1 MDDCGELRLENAFLL
16 VFMSFNAIVLKARL
30 SIESPDVVALVR
42 KMLIY
47 KSKLCFFGLRAPN
60 QKPL

>member
-1 MDDCGELRLENAFLL
+1 
-16 VFMSFNAIVLKARL
+16 MSISDHIKSINWSL
-30 SIESPDVVALVR
+30 SIEPPDVVALVR

-47 KSKLCFFGLRAPN
+47 KSKLCFLGLRAPN

>member
-1 MDDCGELRLENAFLL
+1 MGTTNQ
-16 VFMSFNAIVLKARL
+16 SL
-30 SIESPDVVALVR
+30 SVESPDVVALFR

-47 KSKLCFFGLRAPN
+47 KSKLRFLGLLTPN

>member
-1 MDDCGELRLENAFLL
+1 MGISDHIKSINW
-16 VFMSFNAIVLKARL
+16 SL
-30 SIESPDVVALVR
+30 SIASPDVALFR

-47 KSKLCFFGLRAPN
+47 KSKLRFFGLRAPN